1 MFNLPELLRTI
12 AEDYGDRGCEI
23 TYDGT
28 KHVTFQGQPV
38 ALKRTFENLV
48 DNAVQ
53 GLARADVGP
62 GDGSRCGESPIRRYA
77 GDRWLATRTPV
88 ACATAGDRRS
98 ESCVPSAWFAGSSNP
113 VR

>member
-48 DNAVQ
+48 DNAVK
-53 GLARADVGP
+53 GLGLTSAQEMVRGVGRALFGVMRAT
-62 GDGSRCGESPIRRYA
+62 DG
-77 GDRWLATRTPV
+77 
-88 ACATAGDRRS
+88 
-98 ESCVPSAWFAGSSNP
+98 
-113 VR
+113 

>member
-53 GLARADVGP
+53 GLALQLRIAVISESMGNHDSGDHGWRVLRSRRRWSFGP
-62 GDGSRCGESPIRRYA
+62 RRCGM
-77 GDRWLATRTPV
+77 
-88 ACATAGDRRS
+88 
-98 ESCVPSAWFAGSSNP
+98 
-113 VR
+113 